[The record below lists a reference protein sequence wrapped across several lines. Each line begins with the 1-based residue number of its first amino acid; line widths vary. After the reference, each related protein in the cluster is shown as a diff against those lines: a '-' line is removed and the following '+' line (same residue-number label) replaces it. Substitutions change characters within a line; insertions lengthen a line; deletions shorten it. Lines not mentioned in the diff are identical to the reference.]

1 MILNKVYNIDNEE
14 LIRKQISKLQ
24 PLNYNQFR
32 WWRKFDQPQ
41 KSLSDKAPLLDK
53 IKNGDLEFSHYYW
66 QAKFTELAI
75 NEAFN
80 EYNGDRQKLLEKN
93 AMDLS
98 RRKRLWDDFERDEKD
113 KLTSLRKQ
121 FSKEF
126 KMTEDD
132 YENEILEFGGS
143 LEELYYHCE
152 LIYGKKLR
160 LLKQR
165 GRPSKI

>member
-1 MILNKVYNIDNEE
+1 MSNKVYNIDNEE

-41 KSLSDKAPLLDK
+41 KSLPNNAPLLDK

-98 RRKRLWDDFERDEKD
+98 RRKRLWEDFERDEKD
-113 KLTSLRKQ
+113 KLTFLRKQ

-126 KMTEDD
+126 RMTEDD

-143 LEELYYHCE
+143 LEELYHHFTI
-152 LIYGKKLR
+152 IYGKKY
-160 LLKQR
+160 KVQSKR
-165 GRPSKI
+165 GRPKK

>member
-1 MILNKVYNIDNEE
+1 MISNKVYNIDNEE

-41 KSLSDKAPLLDK
+41 KSLPNNAPLLDK

-98 RRKRLWDDFERDEKD
+98 RRKRLWEDFERDEKD
-113 KLTSLRKQ
+113 KLTFLRKQ

-126 KMTEDD
+126 RMTEDD

-143 LEELYYHCE
+143 LEELYHHCTI
-152 LIYGKKLR
+152 IYGKKY
-160 LLKQR
+160 KVQSKR
-165 GRPSKI
+165 GRPKK

>member
-1 MILNKVYNIDNEE
+1 MISNKVYNIDNEE

-41 KSLSDKAPLLDK
+41 KSLPNNAPLLDK

-66 QAKFTELAI
+66 QAKFTELTI

-98 RRKRLWDDFERDEKD
+98 RRKRLWEDFERDEKD
-113 KLTSLRKQ
+113 KLTFLRKQ

-126 KMTEDD
+126 RMTEDD

-143 LEELYYHCE
+143 LEELYHHCTI
-152 LIYGKKLR
+152 IYSKKY
-160 LLKQR
+160 KVQSKR
-165 GRPSKI
+165 GRPKK

>member
-1 MILNKVYNIDNEE
+1 MISNKVYNIDNEE

-66 QAKFTELAI
+66 QVKFTELAI

-113 KLTSLRKQ
+113 KLTFLRKQ

-132 YENEILEFGGS
+132 YENEILEFKGS
-143 LEELYYHCE
+143 LEDLYHYCE
-152 LIYGKKLR
+152 LSYGKKNR
-160 LLKQR
+160 LSTTR
-165 GRPSKI
+165 GRPKK

>member
-1 MILNKVYNIDNEE
+1 MMSNKVYNIDNEE

-98 RRKRLWDDFERDEKD
+98 RRKRLWEDFERDEKD
-113 KLTSLRKQ
+113 KLTFLRKQ

-126 KMTEDD
+126 RMTEDD
-132 YENEILEFGGS
+132 YETEILKFGGS

-152 LIYGKKLR
+152 LTYGKKLR

-165 GRPSKI
+165 GRPAKI

>member
-1 MILNKVYNIDNEE
+1 MLLNKVYNIDNEE

-41 KSLSDKAPLLDK
+41 KSLPNNAPLLDK

-98 RRKRLWDDFERDEKD
+98 RRKRLWEDFERDEKD
-113 KLTSLRKQ
+113 KLTFLRKQ

-126 KMTEDD
+126 RMTEDD
-132 YENEILEFGGS
+132 YETEILEFGGS

-152 LIYGKKLR
+152 LIYGKKY
-160 LLKQR
+160 KVQSKR
-165 GRPSKI
+165 GRPKK

>member
-1 MILNKVYNIDNEE
+1 MLLNKVYNIDNEE

-41 KSLSDKAPLLDK
+41 KSLPNNAPLLDK

-113 KLTSLRKQ
+113 KLTFLRKQ

-132 YENEILEFGGS
+132 YENEILEFKGS
-143 LEELYYHCE
+143 LEDLYHYCE
-152 LIYGKKLR
+152 LSYGKKNR
-160 LLKQR
+160 LSTTR
-165 GRPSKI
+165 GRPKK